1 MQNFAAIDFET
12 ANNERT
18 SICSI
23 GVAIVQNGVIAERL
37 YELVRPN
44 PNYYIEYF
52 TRAIH
57 GLSRADTDGAPL
69 FPVVWAAFA
78 PKIEGLPLVAH
89 NSPFDEGCLRAAHEF
104 YNLPYPQYTFHCTC
118 RAARRAFRDLP
129 NHQLHTVS
137 RHCGYELTN
146 HHNAI
151 ADAEACAMIALKV
164 L

>member
-1 MQNFAAIDFET
+1 MLDFAAIDFET
-12 ANNERT
+12 ANFERT

-23 GVAIVQNGVIAERL
+23 GVVIVQGGVITERL
-37 YELVRPN
+37 YALVRPA
-44 PNYYIEYF
+44 PNYYNERF
-52 TRAIH
+52 TREIH
-57 GLSRADTDGAPL
+57 GLSRKDTDGAGE
-69 FPVVWAAFA
+69 FPAVWAAFA
-78 PKIEGLPLVAH
+78 PKLAELPLVAH

-104 YNLPYPQYTFHCTC
+104 YSLPYPPYEFHCTC
-118 RAARRAFRDLP
+118 RASRRAFRELP